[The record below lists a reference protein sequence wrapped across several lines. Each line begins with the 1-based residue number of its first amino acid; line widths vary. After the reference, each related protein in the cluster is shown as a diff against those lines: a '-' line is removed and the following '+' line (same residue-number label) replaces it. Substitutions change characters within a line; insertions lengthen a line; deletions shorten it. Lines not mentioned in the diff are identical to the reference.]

1 MTHCK
6 KSAGVPRETMRVS
19 LYPGSALF
27 FQSQSS
33 SHIRRH
39 FLKRQTGPLTRR
51 ITQTLT
57 IMNNNV
63 RPIAYKVKTT
73 NPKVRRSRDYRAMYW
88 RSDVDVLRATIYS
101 QSRARRKL
109 RHTKW
114 ANHEYNILPFLT
126 ASSVTKRESP
136 EEPAAG
142 KQSTDKFLIQCLVI
156 PPEQEDLHME
166 QIVSLWIFLIHY
178 SSVLSYCF

>member
-1 MTHCK
+1 MHLPAEGEEPEEQKTPVPLPEVTLSPILEDNNKKADAASIMTHCK

-57 IMNNNV
+57 ITNNNI

-73 NPKVRRSRDYRAMYW
+73 NPKVRRSRDYRAMY
-88 RSDVDVLRATIYS
+88 
-101 QSRARRKL
+101 
-109 RHTKW
+109 
-114 ANHEYNILPFLT
+114 
-126 ASSVTKRESP
+126 
-136 EEPAAG
+136 
-142 KQSTDKFLIQCLVI
+142 
-156 PPEQEDLHME
+156 
-166 QIVSLWIFLIHY
+166 
-178 SSVLSYCF
+178 